1 MTHVSIARDLLMIL
15 CGVQGIATVA
25 IDFSHAHATN
35 PEWPGHA
42 RYHVVWQ
49 ATSTGLLSLIEF
61 ALLLLRGPLQ
71 DERFYLAS
79 ILAAIPMLGFFGA
92 LIGRRL
98 YGGALSD
105 PNGIRPLSFA
115 AFGSK
120 FKIDLNLAAEV
131 AAMFLLLAIVALF
144 KS

>member
-1 MTHVSIARDLLMIL
+1 MTHASIARDLLMVL

-25 IDFSHAHATN
+25 IDFGHAHATN
-35 PEWPGHA
+35 PEWPKHA

-49 ATSTGLLSLIEF
+49 AISTGLLSLIVI
-61 ALLLLRGPLQ
+61 ALLLLGGPLQ
-71 DERFYLAS
+71 SDRFYLAA
-79 ILAAIPMLGFFGA
+79 ILAVIPMLGFFGA
-92 LIGRRL
+92 FIGRRL
-98 YGGALSD
+98 YGGALAD

-131 AAMFLLLAIVALF
+131 VAMLLLLVIVALF
-144 KS
+144 RL